1 MFFFALGVN
10 QHTIDEYYDELVQI
24 FHKVRVHQIHIV
36 GQCIS
41 QSKRHHCT
49 HVQTIPRNVGSLQK
63 VTFSY
68 LQLIISRSKID
79 FREHTRTMKLTK
91 QIINPR

>member
-10 QHTIDEYYDELVQI
+10 QRTINEHYNELVQI
-24 FHKVRVHQIHIV
+24 FHKVCVHQIHIV
-36 GQCIS
+36 EWCIS

-49 HVQTIPRNVGSLQK
+49 HVQTIPRNEGSLRK

-68 LQLIISRSKID
+68 LQLILSRSKIN
-79 FREHTRTMKLTK
+79 FREHTH
-91 QIINPR
+91 QS